1 MSTIAERSRWERF
14 LRIVEIRTKVVSV
27 SALLIGT
34 AFAVWYSGAFDATVF
49 VLMALATLLVD
60 MGTTAFNSYF
70 DFTGGVD
77 SATHNREGDKV
88 LVHEKGVHPL
98 QAFLIGAACF
108 LLAMPIGLAIGFLV
122 GWEIIFVGAACM
134 AVGYLYNGG
143 PLPLSRTPLGELFAG
158 GFLGGVLVLLSYYV
172 QTRTLDTAGVLIALP
187 SLLMVASILTVNNT
201 CDVVGD
207 TEAGRK
213 TLSIVFG
220 PAVGE
225 AVVYALGAL
234 SLLLLAGYS
243 VAGLLPTVSGLVA
256 VAAVTP
262 PIVIQYRRMHRRG
275 FSHETKGP
283 SMGAILRVFKLYTI
297 AVLAILLTPLLLQS
311 TAL

>member
-1 MSTIAERSRWERF
+1 MGTIAERSRWERF

-172 QTRTLDTAGVLIALP
+172 QTRTLDTAGVLISLP

-225 AVVYALGAL
+225 AIVYALGAL

-243 VAGLLPTVSGLVA
+243 VAGLLPTVPGLVA

-275 FSHETKGP
+275 FSHDTKGP
-283 SMGAILRVFKLYTI
+283 SMGAILLVFKLYTI
-297 AVLAILLTPLLLQS
+297 AVLAILLTPILLQS
-311 TAL
+311 AAL

>member
-1 MSTIAERSRWERF
+1 MGTIAERSRWERF

-225 AVVYALGAL
+225 AIVYALGAL

-243 VAGLLPTVSGLVA
+243 VAGLLPTVPGLVA

-275 FSHETKGP
+275 FSHDTKGP
-283 SMGAILRVFKLYTI
+283 SMGAILLVFKLYTI
-297 AVLAILLTPLLLQS
+297 AVLAILLTPILLQS
-311 TAL
+311 AAL

>member
-1 MSTIAERSRWERF
+1 MERF

-27 SALLIGT
+27 SALLLGT
-34 AFAVWYSGAFDATVF
+34 GFAAWETGAFDLTLF

-77 SATHNREGDKV
+77 TAAYNKEQDKV
-88 LVHEKGVHPL
+88 LVHQKDVHPL

-108 LLAMPIGLAIGFLV
+108 VLAMPIGLVIGYLA
-122 GWEIIFVGAACM
+122 GWEIIVVGAACM

-158 GFLGGVLVLLSYYV
+158 GFLGGVLLLLSYYV
-172 QTRTLDTAGVLIALP
+172 QTGSLSLDSLLIAIP

-201 CDVVGD
+201 CDVEGD
-207 TEAGRK
+207 RAAGRK

-220 PAVGE
+220 PTIGAGII
-225 AVVYALGAL
+225 YALGAA
-234 SLLLLAGYS
+234 SFGLLAVYS
-243 VAGLLPTVSGLVA
+243 VAGILPTVPGLVT
-256 VAAVTP
+256 VAILTP
-262 PIVIQYRRMHRRG
+262 PVFLRYRRMHRRG
-275 FSHETKGP
+275 FNHETKGP
-283 SMGAILRVFKLYTI
+283 SMGAILSIFKLYTVGFAAI
-297 AVLAILLTPLLLQS
+297 LAIGLILPS
-311 TAL
+311 I